1 MPIPLKNKVKNYDN
15 TLAGLLINHV
25 ENPDS
30 IGFINNVWY
39 SPKYDNRYK
48 PGAFDPKN
56 FGIGVDR
63 KENEYVKTGELKFHK
78 DKQGKEYLT
87 IEEERNARN
96 HAIANAEDS
105 YKERLKYAQKV
116 LKSQNIPSEVK
127 KAVTLSAIYNL
138 GQGYVAN
145 NLFEDKPLMNAFLKG
160 TDLDYSNHVNRY
172 FEKEN
177 KGDRGKKT
185 NEFIENYLRQNNKK
199 QNVSA
204 TSDIEVPAFR
214 YNDGFPWKAPQ
225 NYVPP
230 KVTSDTY
237 KYNDGMP
244 ALKSEGGQI
253 EKHKLWNDLSIAE
266 KSEMMKVAVRN
277 GITNLNEITTRYNDY
292 AKSNL

>member
-39 SPKYDNRYK
+39 SPKYDKRYK

-56 FGIGVDR
+56 FGIGIDR
-63 KENEYVKTGELKFHK
+63 KENEYVKNGELKFHK

-96 HAIANAEDS
+96 HTIANAEDS

-116 LKSQNIPSEVK
+116 LKSQETPSEVK

-225 NYVPP
+225 NYVPS
-230 KVTSDTY
+230 KVTSDT
-237 KYNDGMP
+237 YNDGMP

-253 EKHKLWNDLSIAE
+253 EKRKLWNNLSIAE

-277 GITNLNEITTRYNDY
+277 GITNLNEIRTRYNDY